1 MAAPANNFGFD
12 EVVAGKK
19 DSSASQEKCGQ
30 LIRDWQ
36 YLFGLRGNWNTHWTE
51 IAERIWPQHAY
62 LFQQYAQLT
71 VQGDKRNFELFDST
85 GLISL
90 QRFGAILDSL
100 LTPRNQFWHQ
110 LRPEDETLNRDK
122 ATRLWFEEVN
132 NRLFS
137 YRYNPHA
144 NFASQNQQ
152 LFKSLGAY
160 GTGVMLI
167 DDLAGHDGLRYKNVH
182 LGELY
187 LQENHQGVVD
197 RVCRYFMMTG
207 RQAIQKFGEENCPDT
222 IVQQTKLF
230 PDSQYFFI
238 HWVMPR
244 EDKDPFRKDFKG
256 MDFASYYISIEGQKL
271 VAEGGYRTFPYAIG
285 RYEQAP
291 NEAYG
296 RSPAMDVLPSIKTLN
311 EQKKTM
317 LMQGQRVVDPIILA
331 HDDGVAAGFSMEPG
345 SINPGGVSKDG
356 RLLVQTLP
364 TGNIQAGEELMKAEQ
379 DLIKD
384 TFLVSIFQI
393 LTENPEMTATE
404 VMERTREKGILL
416 APTIGRQQSE
426 YLGPLID
433 RELDILARQ
442 GLLPPQ
448 PRMLRSAKGKYKLV
462 YDSPIS
468 RAQKAERVSGAMRT
482 LEFFGQYAQQ
492 VQDPSILHLIDID
505 KAGPEIA
512 EANGMPSSWLASPEK
527 LAQARQKMQQM
538 QQQQTAIQAAPA
550 AAGVIKARAAAKG
563 NGGG

>member
-1 MAAPANNFGFD
+1 MAEPANNVGFD
-12 EVVAGKK
+12 VTKPVK
-19 DSSASQEKCGQ
+19 DSDKNREKVSQ
-30 LIRDWQ
+30 LVRDWQ
-36 YLFGLRGNWNTHWTE
+36 YLFGLRGNWNVHWTE
-51 IAERIWPQHAY
+51 IAQRIWPQHAY
-62 LFQQYAQLT
+62 LFQQFAQLT
-71 VQGDKRNFELFDST
+71 VQGDKRNFEIYDST
-85 GLISL
+85 GLIAL

-110 LRPEDETLNRDK
+110 LRPQDETLLRDK

-132 NRLFS
+132 DRLFS

-144 NFASQNQQ
+144 NFASQNQ
-152 LFKSLGAY
+152 LIFKSLGAY
-160 GTGVMLI
+160 GTGILLI
-167 DDLAGHDGLRYKNVH
+167 DDLAGAKGIRYRNIH
-182 LGELY
+182 LGEVY

-197 RVCRYFMMTG
+197 RVCRYFIMTG
-207 RQAIQKFGEENCPDT
+207 RQALQKFGAENCPET
-222 IVQQTKLF
+222 IVKMSEQF
-230 PDSQYFFI
+230 PDRQYFFI
-238 HWVMPR
+238 HWVMPN
-244 EDKDPFRKDFKG
+244 EDKDPFRKDLKG
-256 MDFASYYISIEGQKL
+256 MDYASYYISIEGQKL

-296 RSPAMDVLPSIKTLN
+296 RSPAMDVLPAIKTLN

-317 LMQGQRVVDPIILA
+317 LQQGHRAVDPVILA
-331 HDDGVAAGFSMEPG
+331 HDDGVIAGFSMEPG
-345 SINPGGVSKDG
+345 SVNLGGVSKDG
-356 RLLVQTLP
+356 RLLVQPLP
-364 TGNIQAGEELMKAEQ
+364 TGSVQAGEELMKAEQ

-416 APTIGRQQSE
+416 APTVGRQQSE

-448 PRMLRSAKGKYKLV
+448 PRMLKSAKGKYKVV

-492 VQDPSILHLIDID
+492 AQDPSILHLIDID
-505 KAGPEIA
+505 VAGPAIA
-512 EANGMPSSWLASPEK
+512 EANGMPPSWLSSPEK
-527 LAQARQKMQQM
+527 LAQARKQF
-538 QQQQTAIQAAPA
+538 QQQQQQQQAIQAAPA
-550 AAGVIKARAAAKG
+550 QAGVIKAQAALKG
-563 NGGG
+563 AGGQ